1 MPRFLR
7 AIRFD
12 VSDTHVFERAAAQN
26 SLAVPGSFVFMP
38 RPGFDPAALTG
49 KARQAFVSGFL
60 GLENFGFSTLVSV
73 ADIRDDELEAAKAS
87 LIRFLIEDFGAPST
101 PAVEELARDE
111 LAFASGLAADTP
123 LNTLLAIRREISD
136 DGHIK
141 DQFHIV
147 NPPGEKPHAL
157 VWDVVEDPE

>member
-12 VSDTHVFERAAAQN
+12 VSDTHVFERAAAQD
-26 SLAVPGSFVFMP
+26 SLAVPGSFLFMP
-38 RPGFDPAALTG
+38 RPGFGPAALTG

-73 ADIRDDELEAAKAS
+73 AEIRDEDLEHAAHA
-87 LIRFLIEDFGAPST
+87 LTRFLVEEFGAPSHE
-101 PAVEELARDE
+101 AAAELARDE

-123 LNTLLAIRREISD
+123 LNTLLAIRREIGD
-136 DGHIK
+136 DGQIK

-147 NPPGEKPHAL
+147 KPPGEKPHAL